1 MFIIEYSEN
10 TKEHKMTTKI
20 IFNSTILRNQTFG
33 ILSYY
38 YIWKIFARLSYTCN
52 FITFPFC
59 LYYEQFYMS
68 LHIIQKHVF
77 NDYIILH
84 STDVV

>member
-20 IFNSTILRNQTFG
+20 IFNSTILRNQIFG
-33 ILSYY
+33 ILSYC
-38 YIWKIFARLSYTCN
+38 ILKIFVRLSYTCN
-52 FITFPFC
+52 FITCPFC
-59 LYYEQFYMS
+59 LHYEQFYMS

-77 NDYIILH
+77 NDCIILH